1 MRRIGLAVVLAFGLA
16 LVPVEANTQ
25 QAGKVSRVGY
35 LFEGAANAVMHPSLG
50 TGLNGLRQ
58 GLRALG
64 WTEGENLV
72 IEARFAE
79 GKPERLAGLAAE
91 LIRLNVDVIVA
102 APNTPTAMVAKKA
115 TTTVPVVMIA
125 GADPV
130 AAGLVASLAKPG
142 GNITGVAVLNNEIVV
157 KRVEMLLEAVP
168 GISEIGYLLRAGS
181 PATAPA
187 WEMAKAAAAKLG
199 VKLRRF
205 DVNPF
210 QPADLEKAIAT
221 VANQRLGAMLVSADQ
236 PFYDQRSLIG
246 ALAAKH
252 RLPWVTA
259 YPASAEAGALL
270 SYGPDNRDVW
280 QRLVRLVDKILKGA
294 KPADLPVEQVAKFE
308 LAVNMKTA
316 KALRLTIPQSLLLQA
331 TEVIQ

>member
-1 MRRIGLAVVLAFGLA
+1 MRRIGLAVVLAFGFA
-16 LVPVEANTQ
+16 LVPVEAHTQ
-25 QAGKVSRVGY
+25 QAGKVYRVGY
-35 LFEGAANAVMHPSLG
+35 LFEGSANAVMHASLG

-102 APNTPTAMVAKKA
+102 LPNTPTALAAKKA
-115 TTTVPVVMIA
+115 TTTVPVVMTA
-125 GADPV
+125 ADPV

-142 GNITGVAVLNNEIVV
+142 GNITGVAVLNTEIVV
-157 KRVEMLLEAVP
+157 KRVELLLEAVP
-168 GISEIGYLLRAGS
+168 GISEIGYLVRADNPG
-181 PATAPA
+181 TVQA
-187 WEMAKAAAAKLG
+187 WEVAKAAAAKLG

-210 QPADLEKAIAT
+210 QPADLERAIAT
-221 VANQRLGAMLVSADQ
+221 VANQRLGAMLVPADQ
-236 PFYDQRSLIG
+236 SFYDQRRLIG
-246 ALAAKH
+246 VVAAKH

-259 YPASAEAGALL
+259 YPASVEAGALL

-316 KALRLTIPQSLLLQA
+316 KALGLTIPQTLLLRADQ
-331 TEVIQ
+331 VIE

>member
-1 MRRIGLAVVLAFGLA
+1 MRLIGLAVVLAVGLS

-25 QAGKVSRVGY
+25 QAGKVYRVGY
-35 LFEGAANAVMHPSLG
+35 LFEGSADAVMHASLG
-50 TGLNGLRQ
+50 TGLNGLTQ
-58 GLRALG
+58 GLRDLG
-64 WTEGENLV
+64 WSEGKNLV

-79 GKPERLAGLAAE
+79 DKPERLAGLAAE

-102 APNTPTAMVAKKA
+102 LPNTPTALAAKKA
-115 TTTVPVVMIA
+115 TTTVPVVMMA
-125 GADPV
+125 ADPV

-142 GNITGVAVLNNEIVV
+142 GNITGVASLNNEVVV
-157 KRVEMLLEAVP
+157 KRIEMLLEAVP
-168 GISEIGYLLRAGS
+168 GISEIGYLLRANS
-181 PATAPA
+181 PAAAQA
-187 WEMAKAAAAKLG
+187 WGVAGAAAAKLG

-210 QPADLEKAIAT
+210 QSADLEKAIAT

>member
-1 MRRIGLAVVLAFGLA
+1 MRRIGLAVVLAFGFT
-16 LVPVEANTQ
+16 LVPVEAHTQ
-25 QAGKVSRVGY
+25 QAGKVYRVGY
-35 LFEGAANAVMHPSLG
+35 LFEGSSNAVTSLG
-50 TGLNGLRQ
+50 TGLNGLKQ

-102 APNTPTAMVAKKA
+102 LPNTPTALAAKKA
-115 TTTVPVVMIA
+115 TTTVPVVMTA
-125 GADPV
+125 ADPV

-142 GNITGVAVLNNEIVV
+142 GNITGVAVLNTEIVV
-157 KRVEMLLEAVP
+157 KRVELLLEAVP
-168 GISEIGYLLRAGS
+168 GISEIGYLVRADNPG
-181 PATAPA
+181 TVQA
-187 WEMAKAAAAKLG
+187 WEVAKAAAAKLG

-210 QPADLEKAIAT
+210 QPADLERAIAT
-221 VANQRLGAMLVSADQ
+221 VANQRLGAMLVPADQ
-236 PFYDQRSLIG
+236 SFYDQRRLIG
-246 ALAAKH
+246 VVAAKH

-259 YPASAEAGALL
+259 YPASVEAGALL

-316 KALRLTIPQSLLLQA
+316 KALGLTIPQTLLLRADQ
-331 TEVIQ
+331 VIQ

>member
-1 MRRIGLAVVLAFGLA
+1 MRLIGLAVVLAFGFA
-16 LVPVEANTQ
+16 LVPVEAHTQ
-25 QAGKVSRVGY
+25 QAGKVYRVGY
-35 LFEGAANAVMHPSLG
+35 LFEGPANAIMHPSLG

-64 WTEGENLV
+64 WTEGDNLV
-72 IEARFAE
+72 IEARYAE

-102 APNTPTAMVAKKA
+102 LPNTPTALAAKKA
-115 TTTVPVVMIA
+115 TTTVPVVMMA
-125 GADPV
+125 ADPV

-142 GNITGVAVLNNEIVV
+142 GNITGVAVLNTEIVV
-157 KRVEMLLEAVP
+157 KRVELLLEAVP
-168 GISEIGYLLRAGS
+168 GISEIGYLVRADNPG
-181 PATAPA
+181 TVQA
-187 WEMAKAAAAKLG
+187 WEVAKAAAAKLG

-210 QPADLEKAIAT
+210 QPVDLERAIAM
-221 VANQRLGAMLVSADQ
+221 VANQRLGAMLVPADQ
-236 PFYDQRSLIG
+236 SFYDQRSLIG
-246 ALAAKH
+246 ALAKKH

-308 LAVNMKTA
+308 LAVNKKTA
-316 KALRLTIPQSLLLQA
+316 KALGLTIPQTLLLRA
-331 TEVIQ
+331 DLVIE